1 MKNRFS
7 LFLLLVFASFFS
19 EKSAAQALAPDSIY
33 LQAQVMPEYPGGRAA
48 LTQFLIKNVKMPK
61 ECRDAQVGG
70 MTVVE
75 FVVEKDGSPS
85 NFKVAVSAKDR
96 YESDVEKFELA
107 EKLDAEALRLAEA
120 MSKWSIASID
130 GQPVRIRMRLPVRF
144 TAF

>member
-19 EKSAAQALAPDSIY
+19 KKMTAQSLAPDSIY

-61 ECRDAQVGG
+61 ACSEAQVGG

-85 NFKVAVSAKDR
+85 NFKVAVSAKTR
-96 YESDVEKFELA
+96 YEGNAEKFDLA
-107 EKLDAEALRLAEA
+107 EKLDVEAIRLAEA
-120 MSKWSIASID
+120 MSKWSIATSD